1 MLSNN
6 IYLQIKN
13 KIGEIFMKRCK
24 NCGAKMP
31 KGTDV
36 CKKCG
41 KTYEYIDLDPESKE
55 LITVVKPSNM
65 LHICILI
72 LSVIIFL
79 YSLLLIYLN
88 FTNKKVPKTQPQSSS
103 SSSSIADS
111 VTDSSAE
118 DKIKSD
124 YFAVDLIGKTLKDLK
139 DKFGEQYTIK
149 MADTTLITY
158 VNYPLTFSTL
168 DKTLT
173 DESVISSITVT
184 DAGFITPEVTADMTY
199 FQLSSA
205 LNFAKPSPVLNET
218 DSYYYAYRV
227 FENDNYIIQ
236 ASFKFDD
243 DSIDKSPLSVKLDCE
258 QLTAPNNLG
267 TVTGDTLSIRTDTFY
282 DADVL
287 HQLVK
292 GDIVEILETVVT
304 DDDTIK
310 WFKVSF
316 NNMVGYCV
324 ADYIQPNQ

>member
-1 MLSNN
+1 
-6 IYLQIKN
+6 
-13 KIGEIFMKRCK
+13 MKRCK
-24 NCGAKMP
+24 NCGVKIP
-31 KGTDV
+31 RGTDV

-41 KTYEYIDLDPESKE
+41 QTYEYIDLDPESKE

-88 FTNKKVPKTQPQSSS
+88 FTNKKLPKSQPQASESSS
-103 SSSSIADS
+103 SVPDS
-111 VTDSSAE
+111 VAETTAE
-118 DKIKSD
+118 DLIKSD

-149 MADTTLITY
+149 MADTTLISY
-158 VNYPLTFSTL
+158 IGYPLTFSTL

-184 DAGFITPEVTADMTY
+184 DAGFITPEIKADMTY
-199 FQLSSA
+199 SQLSSA
-205 LNFAKPSPVLNET
+205 LNFAKPAPVINEN

-227 FENDNYIIQ
+227 FENDNYTIQ

-243 DSIDKSPLSVKLDCE
+243 DSTDKSPLSVKLDCE
-258 QLTAPNNLG
+258 QLTAPKNLG

-292 GDIVEILETVVT
+292 GDVVEILETVMT
-304 DDDTIK
+304 DDDTIR
-310 WFKVSF
+310 WFRVSY
-316 NNMVGYCV
+316 NDMTGYCL
-324 ADYIQPNQ
+324 AEFIEPIQQ

>member
-1 MLSNN
+1 
-6 IYLQIKN
+6 
-13 KIGEIFMKRCK
+13 MKRCK
-24 NCGAKMP
+24 NCGAKIS
-31 KGTDV
+31 KGDDL
-36 CKKCG
+36 CKKCQE
-41 KTYEYIDLDPESKE
+41 TYEYIDLDPESKE
-55 LITVVKPSNM
+55 LVTVIKPSNM

-88 FTNKKVPKTQPQSSS
+88 FTNKKVPKEKPQLSV
-103 SSSSIADS
+103 SSSSIVDS

-118 DKIKSD
+118 DNIKSD
-124 YFAVDLIGKTLKDLK
+124 YFAVDLIGITLKDLK

-149 MADTTLITY
+149 IADTTLITY

-184 DAGFITPEVTADMTY
+184 DDGPITPEITADMTY
-199 FQLSSA
+199 FELSSI
-205 LNFAKPSPVLNET
+205 LDFAKPSPVLNET
-218 DSYYYAYRV
+218 DSYYYASKV
-227 FENDNYIIQ
+227 FQNDNYMVQ

-258 QLTAPNNLG
+258 QLTAPKNLG

-282 DADVL
+282 DAEVL
-287 HQLVK
+287 HQLIK
-292 GDIVEILETVVT
+292 GDVVEILETVMT
-304 DDDTIK
+304 DNDTIR

-316 NNMVGYCV
+316 NGMVGYCI